1 MNERIIE
8 NIKNDLGK
16 KEYSLLQTNVALTS
30 QGYLVNDAKENRL
43 MLINIV
49 QQAYDNANIFTAE
62 QHRELDNLV
71 MKL

>member
-1 MNERIIE
+1 MNERIID

-16 KEYSLLQTNVALTS
+16 KEYSLLQTNIALTS

-49 QQAYDNANIFTAE
+49 QQAYDNSNIFTAE